1 MTAPRL
7 RIATRGSAL
16 ARWQAEHV
24 AQLLAR
30 RAGRAPVEIEF
41 VVVETVADR
50 RLDISIESMG
60 GKGVFV
66 KEVQE
71 AVLDGRA
78 DVAVHSAK
86 DLPSLTV
93 DGLVLASITERADP
107 RDVLVGARYD
117 SLPVGAHVATGAQR
131 RRAQLAFHRPD
142 LHFSELRGNIA
153 TRLAKAA
160 DYDAIVMAK
169 AALDRLAPQL
179 RASGTMPEVVDVLDP
194 AVMTPQV
201 GQGALAI
208 ECRTGD
214 EVMHHLVSIE
224 HGPSRR
230 AVDAERAF
238 LSELGGDCTLP
249 AGAFATLVS
258 DDIQITGVLCAP
270 HQPVLV
276 KETRRG
282 KDPELVGRLV
292 ARNLVEALG
301 DSWPS

>member
-1 MTAPRL
+1 VTTPRL

-24 AQLLAR
+24 AQLLT
-30 RAGRAPVEIEF
+30 RAAGTVAVEIDF
-41 VVVETVADR
+41 VLVETVADR

-78 DVAVHSAK
+78 DLAVHSAK
-86 DLPSLTV
+86 DLPAGTV
-93 DGLVLASITERADP
+93 DGLLLASITERADP

-117 SLPVGAHVATGAQR
+117 ALRDGAHVATGAQR

-142 LHFSELRGNIA
+142 LCFSELRGNIA
-153 TRLAKAA
+153 TRLAKAPA
-160 DYDAIVMAK
+160 FDAIVMAK
-169 AALDRLAPQL
+169 AALDRLEPQL
-179 RASGTMPEVVDVLDP
+179 RASGTMPAIVDTLDT

-208 ECRTGD
+208 ECRAGD
-214 EVMHHLVSIE
+214 DIVPRLTAIE
-224 HGPSRR
+224 HPASRR

-238 LSELGGDCTLP
+238 LAELGGDCTLP
-249 AGAFATLVS
+249 AGAFATLLG

-270 HQPVLV
+270 HQPMLV

-282 KDPELVGRLV
+282 RDPQLVGRLV

-301 DSWPS
+301 DAWVR

>member
-1 MTAPRL
+1 VTTTRL

-24 AQLLAR
+24 AQLLTR
-30 RAGRAPVEIEF
+30 RAGRGAVEIEF
-41 VVVETVADR
+41 VVVETIADR

-78 DVAVHSAK
+78 DIAVHSAK
-86 DLPSLTV
+86 DLPAVGV
-93 DGLVLASITERADP
+93 DGLDLASITERADP
-107 RDVLVGARYD
+107 RDVLVGGRYD
-117 SLPVGAHVATGAQR
+117 SLPHGAHIATGAQR

-142 LHFSELRGNIA
+142 LRFSELRGNIA
-153 TRLAKAA
+153 TRLAKAPA
-160 DYDAIVMAK
+160 FDAIVMAK
-169 AALDRLAPQL
+169 AALDRLEPDL
-179 RASGTMPEVVDVLDP
+179 RANVTMPALVDVLDHE
-194 AVMTPQV
+194 VMTPQV

-214 EVMHHLVSIE
+214 DVQRLLVAIE

-238 LSELGGDCTLP
+238 LAELGGDCSLP
-249 AGAFATLVS
+249 AGAHATLVS
-258 DDIQITGVLCAP
+258 DDVQITGVLCAP
-270 HQPVLV
+270 HQPMLV

-282 KDPELVGRLV
+282 KDPILVGRLV

-301 DSWPS
+301 DAWVR

>member
-1 MTAPRL
+1 MTTTRL

-24 AQLLAR
+24 AQLLTR
-30 RAGRAPVEIEF
+30 RAGRAPIQIEF
-41 VVVETVADR
+41 VFVETVADR

-66 KEVQE
+66 KEVQA

-78 DVAVHSAK
+78 DLAVHSAK
-86 DLPSLTV
+86 DLPATGV

-107 RDVLVGARYD
+107 RDVLVGARYE
-117 SLPVGAHVATGAQR
+117 SLPAGAHVATGAQR

-142 LHFSELRGNIA
+142 LRFSDLRGNIA

-160 DYDAIVMAK
+160 AFDAIVMAK
-169 AALDRLAPQL
+169 AALDRLEPDL
-179 RASGTMPEVVDVLDP
+179 RASGTMPTVVDVLDP

-208 ECRTGD
+208 ECRAGD
-214 EVMHHLVSIE
+214 DVLPRLVAIE
-224 HGPSRR
+224 HRPSRR

-238 LSELGGDCTLP
+238 LSELGGDCNLP
-249 AGAFATLVS
+249 AGAHATLVG

-270 HQPVLV
+270 GQPMLV
-276 KETRRG
+276 KETRLG
-282 KDPELVGRLV
+282 KDPQLLGRLV

-301 DSWPS
+301 DAWVR

>member
-1 MTAPRL
+1 VTTTRL

-24 AQLLAR
+24 AQLLTR
-30 RAGRAPVEIEF
+30 RAGRAAVEVEL
-41 VVVETVADR
+41 VVVETIADR
-50 RLDISIESMG
+50 RLDLSIESMG

-71 AVLDGRA
+71 AVIDGRA
-78 DVAVHSAK
+78 DLAVHSAK
-86 DLPSLTV
+86 DLPAIGV

-117 SLPVGAHVATGAQR
+117 TLASGAHVATGAQR

-142 LHFSELRGNIA
+142 LRFSELRGNIA

-160 DYDAIVMAK
+160 AFDAIVMAK
-169 AALDRLAPQL
+169 AALDRLEPEL
-179 RASGTMPEVVDVLDP
+179 RASGTMPEIVDVLDP

-208 ECRTGD
+208 ECRAGD
-214 EVMHHLVSIE
+214 DVVHRLIAIE
-224 HGPSRR
+224 HAPSRR

-238 LSELGGDCTLP
+238 LAELGGDCNLP
-249 AGAFATLVS
+249 AGAHATLVG

-270 HQPVLV
+270 NQPMLV
-276 KETRRG
+276 KETRHGR
-282 KDPELVGRLV
+282 DPQLVGRLV
-292 ARNLVEALG
+292 ARNLIEALG
-301 DSWPS
+301 DAWER

>member
-1 MTAPRL
+1 MTTTRL

-24 AQLLAR
+24 AQLLTR
-30 RAGRAPVEIEF
+30 RAGRRTVEIEF
-41 VVVETVADR
+41 VVVETMADR

-78 DVAVHSAK
+78 DLAVHSAK
-86 DLPSLTV
+86 DLPAVGV
-93 DGLVLASITERADP
+93 DGLMLASITERADP
-107 RDVLVGARYD
+107 RDVLVGARYET
-117 SLPVGAHVATGAQR
+117 LPLGAHVATGAQR

-142 LHFSELRGNIA
+142 LRFSELRGNIA
-153 TRLAKAA
+153 TRLAKAPA
-160 DYDAIVMAK
+160 FDAIVMAK
-169 AALDRLAPQL
+169 AALDRLEPAL
-179 RASGTMPEVVDVLDP
+179 RANATMPAIVDVLDP

-208 ECRTGD
+208 ECRAGD
-214 EVMHHLVSIE
+214 DVMHQLVAIE

-238 LSELGGDCTLP
+238 LAELGGDCSLP
-249 AGAFATLVS
+249 AGAYATLVG

-270 HQPVLV
+270 HQPMLV

-282 KDPELVGRLV
+282 KDPILVGRLV

-301 DSWPS
+301 DAWVR